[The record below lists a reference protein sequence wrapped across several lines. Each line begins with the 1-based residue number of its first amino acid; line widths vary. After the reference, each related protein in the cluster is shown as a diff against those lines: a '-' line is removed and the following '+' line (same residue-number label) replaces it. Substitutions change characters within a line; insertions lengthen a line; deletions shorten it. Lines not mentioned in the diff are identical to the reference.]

1 MRVTDRHRYDIVGT
15 RVEASKELNAKALE
29 TLSTLKKVNR
39 VSDNPNGVA
48 GGIHLKDRISSNEQY
63 QKTIEFS
70 KGMLERTETALA
82 GIQDN
87 MIRLKELAIGMAS
100 DTYDHPSR
108 LAAAEEVREILKE
121 VVQLGNTT
129 FNNRYVFSGFR
140 SQTPSLSMDG
150 KYLGDDGALVLQ
162 IGENQFQQVSVQAR
176 ELFEANVDERAT
188 GHANMI
194 DTVEQLLAGLT
205 SNSKDSIRFAIGE
218 LDFQLEK
225 TANFQ
230 AKVGSIVTGL
240 NGAAERASRNV
251 ELDKGTMS
259 TVFDADI
266 FEASSD
272 FRRSEAVLQ
281 STLLA
286 STKLLQ
292 PSLLNFL
299 Q

>member
-1 MRVTDRHRYDIVGT
+1 LR
-15 RVEASKELNAKALE
+15 
-29 TLSTLKKVNR
+29 KVNR
-39 VSDNPNGVA
+39 LSDDPNGVA
-48 GGIHLKDRISSNEQY
+48 AGIHLKDRISANEQF

-70 KGMLERTETALA
+70 KGMLERSETAVA

-87 MIRLKELAIGMAS
+87 MMRLKELAIGMANG
-100 DTYDHPSR
+100 TYDHASR
-108 LAAAEEVREILKE
+108 LAAAEEVREIMKE

-150 KYLGDDGALVLQ
+150 KYLGDDGAVVLQ
-162 IGENQFQQVSVQAR
+162 IGENQFQQVNVQAR
-176 ELFEANVDERAT
+176 ELFEANVDERGA
-188 GHANMI
+188 GHTNMI
-194 DTVEQLLAGLT
+194 DTIEQLLSGLT
-205 SNSKDSIRFAIGE
+205 NNSKDSIRFAISE

-240 NGAAERASRNV
+240 NGAGERASRNV
-251 ELDKGTMS
+251 EQDKGTLS